1 MSRGVNIR
9 CRLLCRDC
17 AELRKI
23 ASISEDR
30 CCIQL
35 QECQHTR
42 PETLP
47 SNGISLEHA
56 HTKIGWRLFPAELD
70 GYGTTALDRE
80 RWTA

>member
-30 CCIQL
+30 SRIQL
-35 QECQHTR
+35 RECEHVR
-42 PETLP
+42 PESLP
-47 SNGISLEHA
+47 RKGISLEDA
-56 HTKIGWRLFPAELD
+56 NSEIGWRLFPAQL
-70 GYGTTALDRE
+70 A
-80 RWTA
+80 